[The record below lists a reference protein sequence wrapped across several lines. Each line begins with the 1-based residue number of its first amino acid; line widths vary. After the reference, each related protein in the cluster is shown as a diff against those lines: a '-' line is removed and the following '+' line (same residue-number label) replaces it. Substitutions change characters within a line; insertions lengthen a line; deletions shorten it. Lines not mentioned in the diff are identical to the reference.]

1 MIPSKFRIN
10 KLSWISFLSFRLLS
24 ITVPLRFIERN
35 VILNIS
41 ICVFWM
47 NFSLFLV
54 RYKNYIISITCW
66 CLQLSSR
73 RLAAA
78 YLTRSFFSR
87 LIPFFSLSYIRF
99 SAVELAI
106 KVSENRF
113 SFYVN
118 VWIIIHGIFTSMRGE
133 SAWILRIANSTELQ
147 LLYYFRIL
155 LIQCIYRITCPC
167 GKKERVA
174 NEHICIDI
182 KLWWS

>member
-1 MIPSKFRIN
+1 MN
-10 KLSWISFLSFRLLS
+10 FLSIVPAAFHNGAITLHRAQCDSKHIYLCVLNEFFAIFGEIQELHHFHHLLVFTVELKAISSGIFNQKFFLPFDS
-24 ITVPLRFIERN
+24 I
-35 VILNIS
+35 
-41 ICVFWM
+41 
-47 NFSLFLV
+47 
-54 RYKNYIISITCW
+54 
-66 CLQLSSR
+66 
-73 RLAAA
+73 
-78 YLTRSFFSR
+78 FF
-87 LIPFFSLSYIRF
+87 LSYIRF

-182 KLWWS
+182 KLWWL